1 MTNVPCTGKNGV
13 LMKTLGAILFV
24 TFFCSAAYC
33 QETAKKVFSA
43 PVDADGVQRVSVTAG
58 EYFFEPYHI
67 IVKVR
72 MPVELSV
79 KKTSGVVPHD
89 IVIDAPDAGIT
100 VNESLDKEQK
110 TIRFTPGKTGRYP
123 FYCTKRFL
131 FFKSHKER
139 GMEGILEVVE

>member
-1 MTNVPCTGKNGV
+1 
-13 LMKTLGAILFV
+13 MKTLGAILLL
-24 TFFCSAAYC
+24 TLFCTEPYC
-33 QETAKKVFSA
+33 QESAKKIFTAS
-43 PVDADGVQRVSVTAG
+43 VDPDGMQRVSVTAG

-72 MPVELSV
+72 TPVELSV

-110 TIRFTPGKTGRYP
+110 TIKFTPGKTGRYP
-123 FYCTKRFL
+123 FYCTKRLL

-139 GMEGILEVVE
+139 GMEGILEVVD